1 MKGNTASNI
10 ALAQNMPRGGRPT
23 RDRRAKKREDKP
35 KCQQRTRSRL
45 RL

>member
-23 RDRRAKKREDKP
+23 RDKRAKKREDRP
-35 KCQQRTRSRL
+35 KCQHRTRMRQRL
-45 RL
+45 